1 MQVFAKAVYGQI
13 FGQVIQDVSVDVLF
27 KLLLFDG
34 NQFFVQDGRNT
45 CFHDSC
51 GGVNLCV
58 RDTGDCSSILFP
70 TVIFS

>member
-34 NQFFVQDGRNT
+34 NQFF
-45 CFHDSC
+45 C
-51 GGVNLCV
+51 
-58 RDTGDCSSILFP
+58 TGWKKYMLP
-70 TVIFS
+70 

>member
-34 NQFFVQDGRNT
+34 TQLLVQDGRNT
-45 CFHDSC
+45 
-51 GGVNLCV
+51 
-58 RDTGDCSSILFP
+58 
-70 TVIFS
+70 